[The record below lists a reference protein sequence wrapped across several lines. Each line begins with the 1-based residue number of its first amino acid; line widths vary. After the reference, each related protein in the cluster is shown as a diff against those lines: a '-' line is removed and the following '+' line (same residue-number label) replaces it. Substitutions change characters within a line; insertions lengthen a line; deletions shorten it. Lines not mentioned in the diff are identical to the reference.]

1 MLFRSNSVI
10 EFEKAIKQLSEQ
22 NISVKYPVKLESQNE
37 LSDVIRERL
46 RREVTVM
53 TTEEK

>member
-1 MLFRSNSVI
+1 VI

-46 RREVTVM
+46 RRKVTVM